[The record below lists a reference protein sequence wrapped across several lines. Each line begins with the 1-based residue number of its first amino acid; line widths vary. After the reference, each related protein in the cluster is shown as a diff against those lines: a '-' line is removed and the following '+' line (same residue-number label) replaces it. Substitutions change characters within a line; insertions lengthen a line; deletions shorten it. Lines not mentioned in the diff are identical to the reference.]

1 MINYEKIEGVQ
12 ELPLVAIHERAW
24 PRSIL
29 NLYLINFIYAEGFV
43 IIANSWSTRNFNL
56 SEINFRPII
65 SSYSYILVVGI
76 IESQTNPKMG
86 TCFTQ
91 TAHVCE
97 AWCSVRIIK
106 LEGFATNN
114 RDYNM
119 WLFSYT
125 LFYC

>member
-1 MINYEKIEGVQ
+1 MVHKK
-12 ELPLVAIHERAW
+12 
-24 PRSIL
+24 
-29 NLYLINFIYAEGFV
+29 
-43 IIANSWSTRNFNL
+43 FNL
-56 SEINFRPII
+56 SEI
-65 SSYSYILVVGI
+65 SSQLFPPTLIYVVGI

-86 TCFTQ
+86 TCFTH

-97 AWCSVRIIK
+97 AWCFVRIIK

>member
-1 MINYEKIEGVQ
+1 M
-12 ELPLVAIHERAW
+12 A
-24 PRSIL
+24 SIL

-106 LEGFATNN
+106 LEEFATNN